1 MALTK
6 VTGEL
11 INVNDLDLTNV
22 GTIQADSIAGDAD
35 TNTALT
41 FSGSDVI
48 TVTTGGSTAFTVD
61 ASQVVN
67 LSQHLTLVDDKKIKL
82 GAGSDLQ
89 IYHDASDSRITNST
103 GQLWLQSDNG
113 IRFTDLGVNESMAAF
128 YDNGAVELYYDGS
141 KKIETASGG
150 ASITLKP

>member
-22 GTIQADSIAGDAD
+22 GAIQADSIAGDAD

-82 GAGSDLQ
+82 GASADLQ
-89 IYHDASDSRITNST
+89 IYHDGSYSYIKESGTGDLRIQASTNVQT
-103 GQLWLQSDNG
+103 
-113 IRFTDLGVNESMAAF
+113 
-128 YDNGAVELYYDGS
+128 
-141 KKIETASGG
+141 
-150 ASITLKP
+150 

>member
-89 IYHDASDSRITNST
+89 IYHDGSHST
-103 GQLWLQSDNG
+103 IKEDGTG
-113 IRFTDLGVNESMAAF
+113 DLRCF
-128 YDNGAVELYYDGS
+128 
-141 KKIETASGG
+141 
-150 ASITLKP
+150 